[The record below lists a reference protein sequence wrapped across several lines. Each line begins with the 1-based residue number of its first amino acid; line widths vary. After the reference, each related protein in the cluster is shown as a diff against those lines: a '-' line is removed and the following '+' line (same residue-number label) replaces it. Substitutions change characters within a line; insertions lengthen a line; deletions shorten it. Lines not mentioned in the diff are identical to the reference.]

1 MSHQLFTNSAILLIR
16 RAHPYIPIPRPQC
29 ARSRRIGSREKG
41 FSHASQISSHQNRA
55 LHRHRNRPRL
65 PGRRLHV
72 GFHPVQQ
79 VPGNFWLTF
88 MPLILFFMKE
98 NQDRKYLL
106 NMWLSFICGL
116 AWGLC
121 RHRRHRSL
129 VARRP
134 GYPRHH
140 HRLSHLRSHRVRTQ
154 GSARSHVIERRGMRV
169 SRIRRNTRLPSDI
182 IPHRGRAAAPYELE
196 RNRYARHLHL
206 GHSGHVRAFLGMRRS
221 HRKIRHWQ
229 APLPRGRKRARS
241 LN

>member
-65 PGRRLHV
+65 PGRRPHV
-72 GFHPVQQ
+72 GFHPGQQ
-79 VPGNFWLTF
+79 VPGNVLAHFYTAHPVLHEGETR
-88 MPLILFFMKE
+88 
-98 NQDRKYLL
+98 RKYLL

-116 AWGLC
+116 AWGL
-121 RHRRHRSL
+121 
-129 VARRP
+129 VAI
-134 GYPRHH
+134 GAIAA
-140 HRLSHLRSHRVRTQ
+140 LSPAGPVILDVIIDFLICAAIVFVHKGLLDRTPLNAVACVFLGFAETLGCLQ
-154 GSARSHVIERRGMRV
+154 
-169 SRIRRNTRLPSDI
+169 I

-196 RNRYARHLHL
+196 RNRHARHLHL

-221 HRKIRHWQ
+221 HRKIRHGQ